1 MSEATLAV
9 LNGTSDETNQ
19 ELGQLRVVET
29 ESGLVLKHYITDL
42 ERYTSQ
48 YTSFAVKTAQS
59 TLEMCRVVY
68 EAKQSL
74 SKDDYLKFCNGIWHK
89 SEDSTV
95 RKYLAIGARYHD
107 FIAHANLL
115 PNSWTS
121 IYLITQIPSETFE
134 ALVLSGNSLASMSG
148 KELDSLKSIGNSD
161 QTSSDS
167 MQNSNATTNSIANAE
182 VSPQARTDASADAR
196 TQVSPQANTD
206 ASTQAI
212 ADASTDTSRQASSDA
227 STQAS
232 TDVSLQASV
241 AINADVS
248 SENNLQQ
255 LNSSSLSDNTN
266 KSSEAEALAVNATNQ
281 VLQRVSQSST
291 NSNSFNANE
300 DVFVP
305 YEVVINFNQK
315 PSDEA
320 VLEIIESINKVK
332 VKFKLD
338 FEITS
343 KETTTA

>member
-1 MSEATLAV
+1 MSEATLVV
-9 LNGTSDETNQ
+9 LNGTKDETNQ

-29 ESGLVLKHYITDL
+29 ESGLVLKHYVTDL

-68 EAKQSL
+68 EAKQAL
-74 SKDDYLKFCNGIWHK
+74 SKDDYLEFCNGIWHK

-148 KELDSLKSIGNSD
+148 KELDSLKSIGNSE

-167 MQNSNATTNSIANAE
+167 VQNSKAITNPIASSE
-182 VSPQARTDASADAR
+182 VSPQASTDTSTQASP
-196 TQVSPQANTD
+196 QVSTD
-206 ASTQAI
+206 ASTQAS
-212 ADASTDTSRQASSDA
+212 A
-227 STQAS
+227 
-232 TDVSLQASV
+232 DVSSQASV
-241 AINADVS
+241 AITADVG
-248 SENNLQQ
+248 SENNSQQ

-291 NSNSFNANE
+291 NSNSLNANE

-338 FEITS
+338 FEINS

>member
-29 ESGLVLKHYITDL
+29 ESGLILKHYVTDL

-148 KELDSLKSIGNSD
+148 KELDSLKSIGNSE

-167 MQNSNATTNSIANAE
+167 VQNSKATTNPIASSE
-182 VSPQARTDASADAR
+182 VSPQASTDASTNASPQASP
-196 TQVSPQANTD
+196 QVSPQVSTYASTQT
-206 ASTQAI
+206 STQAI
-212 ADASTDTSRQASSDA
+212 ADS

-232 TDVSLQASV
+232 ADVSSQASV
-241 AINADVS
+241 AINADVG
-248 SENNLQQ
+248 SENNSQQ

-281 VLQRVSQSST
+281 VLQRVSQTST
-291 NSNSFNANE
+291 NSNSLNANE

-332 VKFKLD
+332 VKFKLN

-343 KETTTA
+343 KETTTV

>member
-29 ESGLVLKHYITDL
+29 ESGLVLKHYVTDL

-148 KELDSLKSIGNSD
+148 KELDSLKSIGNSE

-167 MQNSNATTNSIANAE
+167 VQNSKATTNPIASSE
-182 VSPQARTDASADAR
+182 VSPQASTDASTNASP
-196 TQVSPQANTD
+196 QVSLQVSTD
-206 ASTQAI
+206 ASTQTSTQAI
-212 ADASTDTSRQASSDA
+212 ADS

-232 TDVSLQASV
+232 ADVSSQASV
-241 AINADVS
+241 AINADVG
-248 SENNLQQ
+248 SENNSQL

-281 VLQRVSQSST
+281 VLQRVSQTST
-291 NSNSFNANE
+291 NSNSLNANE

-332 VKFKLD
+332 VKFKLN

-343 KETTTA
+343 KETTTV

>member
-1 MSEATLAV
+1 MSEATLVV
-9 LNGTSDETNQ
+9 LNGTKDETNQ

-29 ESGLVLKHYITDL
+29 ESGLVLKHYVTDL

-68 EAKQSL
+68 EAKQAL
-74 SKDDYLKFCNGIWHK
+74 SKDDYLEFCNGIWHK

-148 KELDSLKSIGNSD
+148 KELDSLKSIGNSE

-167 MQNSNATTNSIANAE
+167 VQNSKATTNPIASSE
-182 VSPQARTDASADAR
+182 VSPQASTDTSTQASP
-196 TQVSPQANTD
+196 QVSTD
-206 ASTQAI
+206 ASTQAS
-212 ADASTDTSRQASSDA
+212 A
-227 STQAS
+227 
-232 TDVSLQASV
+232 DVSSQASV
-241 AINADVS
+241 AITADVG
-248 SENNLQQ
+248 SENNSQQ

-291 NSNSFNANE
+291 NSNSLNANE

-338 FEITS
+338 FEINS

>member
-29 ESGLVLKHYITDL
+29 ESGLVLKHYVTDL

-68 EAKQSL
+68 EAKQAL
-74 SKDDYLKFCNGIWHK
+74 SKDDYLEFCNGIWHK

-148 KELDSLKSIGNSD
+148 KEIDSLKSIGNSD

-182 VSPQARTDASADAR
+182 VSSQASAEVSSQASTDASADAS
-196 TQVSPQANTD
+196 TDASPQAS
-206 ASTQAI
+206 A
-212 ADASTDTSRQASSDA
+212 
-227 STQAS
+227 
-232 TDVSLQASV
+232 DVSSQASV
-241 AINADVS
+241 AINADVG
-248 SENNLQQ
+248 SENNSQQ
-255 LNSSSLSDNTN
+255 LNSSALSDNTN

-281 VLQRVSQSST
+281 VSQRVSQSIT

-338 FEITS
+338 FEINS
-343 KETTTA
+343 KVTITA

>member
-1 MSEATLAV
+1 
-9 LNGTSDETNQ
+9 
-19 ELGQLRVVET
+19 
-29 ESGLVLKHYITDL
+29 
-42 ERYTSQ
+42 
-48 YTSFAVKTAQS
+48 
-59 TLEMCRVVY
+59 MCRVVY
-68 EAKQSL
+68 EAKQAL
-74 SKDDYLKFCNGIWHK
+74 SKDDYLEFCNGIWHK

-148 KELDSLKSIGNSD
+148 KEIDSLKSIGKSD

-182 VSPQARTDASADAR
+182 VSPQASTDASADAS
-196 TQVSPQANTD
+196 TQASPQANTD

-212 ADASTDTSRQASSDA
+212 ADASTDASPQASA
-227 STQAS
+227 
-232 TDVSLQASV
+232 DVSSQASV
-241 AINADVS
+241 AINADVG
-248 SENNLQQ
+248 SENNSQQ
-255 LNSSSLSDNTN
+255 LNSSALSDNTN

-338 FEITS
+338 FEINS

>member
-29 ESGLVLKHYITDL
+29 ESGLVLKHYVTDL

-68 EAKQSL
+68 EAKQAL
-74 SKDDYLKFCNGIWHK
+74 SKVDYLEFCNGIWHK

-148 KELDSLKSIGNSD
+148 KELDSLKSIGNSE

-167 MQNSNATTNSIANAE
+167 VQNSKATTNPIASSE
-182 VSPQARTDASADAR
+182 VSPQASTDASTNASPQASP
-196 TQVSPQANTD
+196 QVSPQVSTD
-206 ASTQAI
+206 ASTQT
-212 ADASTDTSRQASSDA
+212 ST
-227 STQAS
+227 
-232 TDVSLQASV
+232 QASV

-248 SENNLQQ
+248 SGNNLQQ